1 MIFPLK
7 IRSDYLKMLALIA
20 MTLDHID
27 RVFTHTEWLSNT
39 IGRMAFPIFAYLL
52 IFNFS
57 KYHPIKKYVIRLS
70 FFALLTELVL
80 FQFHSDMNNI
90 LFTFLYALIF
100 LELIETIGKYVYPL
114 FLKYYFSILLFF
126 TSLSFT
132 QNLSYGPMGFL
143 FLISLYAYLK
153 EKSRI
158 NYFAVLLSGFFIN
171 WGAFSAIFWTLAT
184 LILLL
189 SGIKIVKTMHRFNK
203 YFFYIYYP
211 LHLLI
216 LYALKRVLEIL

>member
-1 MIFPLK
+1 MKFPLK
-7 IRSDYLKMLALIA
+7 IRSDYLKLFALLA

-27 RVFTHTEWLSNT
+27 RVFTHTEGLSNT

-57 KYHPIKKYVIRLS
+57 VYHPIKKYVIRLS
-70 FFALLTELVL
+70 FFALLTQLVL
-80 FQFHSDMNNI
+80 FLFHSDMNNI
-90 LFTFLYALIF
+90 LFTFLYVLIF
-100 LELIETIGKYVYPL
+100 LELIETIDKYVYPPL
-114 FLKYYFSILLFF
+114 LKYYFSILIFF
-126 TSLSFT
+126 ASLSFT
-132 QNLSYGPMGFL
+132 GNLSYGPMGFL

-153 EKSRI
+153 EKSHL

-171 WGAFSAIFWTLAT
+171 WGNFSAVFWTLIT
-184 LILLL
+184 LMLLL
-189 SGIKIVKTMHRFNK
+189 SGIKMVKTTHRFNK

-216 LYALKRVLEIL
+216 LYALKRFLEIL